1 MSKSLTQVERL
12 ANAVLALPQAQ
23 LETFHYFVDGMYFR
37 MLARP
42 KGTLICGKIH
52 KKRHV
57 YLVLSGTVAI
67 TNGDEPPR
75 EVTGPALIVSEK
87 GTKRAVLALTDA
99 ICMTVHRTEETDLDK
114 VETDL
119 VEDDPR
125 SPYLPGN
132 TLEAPCAL
140 S

>member
-12 ANAVLALPQAQ
+12 ANAVLALPQVQ

-42 KGTLICGKIH
+42 KGALICGKTH

-99 ICMTVHRTEETDLDK
+99 IYMTVHRTEETDLDK

>member
-12 ANAVLALPQAQ
+12 ANAVLALPQVQ

-42 KGTLICGKIH
+42 KGTLICGKTH